1 MEETKIII
9 TYDSKNQKVSV
20 CQNNPDIETSIMML
34 CGHICQAI
42 QCFMLNDM
50 SFLESIAI
58 AHKTI
63 KIACDRIADE
73 LMAEEN
79 D

>member
-1 MEETKIII
+1 MEEAKIII
-9 TYDSKNQKVSV
+9 TYDSKKQKVSV
-20 CQNNPDIETSIMML
+20 CQNSLDIETSIMML

-50 SFLESIAI
+50 SLLESIAI
-58 AHKTI
+58 AHKTT
-63 KIACDRIADE
+63 KIACDRVTDE